1 LGDIDGIAS
10 TLWSIAQIRLAQE
23 DPAKSFECLQDAW
36 SLFLRH
42 GRAEGIAVVGALY
55 GQFLAVIEP
64 DEAPAVFRQS
74 TAAFRKLGRDAE
86 AEQVEAMLRDLNNPQ
101 QNPGNE

>member
-1 LGDIDGIAS
+1 MESETLVLRLDGFEGPLDLLLELARAQKVDLAKI
-10 TLWSIAQIRLAQE
+10 SILALVE
-23 DPAKSFECLQDAW
+23 
-36 SLFLRH
+36 
-42 GRAEGIAVVGALY
+42 
-55 GQFLAVIEP
+55 QFLAVIEP